1 VDDFQ
6 SPVGE
11 DFTNDTGLDT
21 ATGADDGH
29 RANGR
34 VVRDFFHSPE
44 YTERGVISQRDVGT
58 RPAVRGITACAT
70 ACAMACAKLAVM
82 EKRVRLRVM
91 KWLGPTPAI
100 AVCEGCNQEF
110 KVPLTVLA
118 KTAAAQAYLQ
128 EQFQRHKCEIRAS
141 GKDANR
147 SG

>member
-6 SPVGE
+6 SLVGE

-34 VVRDFFHSPE
+34 VIRDFFHSAE
-44 YTERGVISQRDVGT
+44 YTERRVISQRDVRT
-58 RPAVRGITACAT
+58 RPAVRGIT

-82 EKRVRLRVM
+82 EKSLRLRVM